1 MDGDEK
7 GKANKHIKGLES
19 MYTIIKEAQI
29 PYLDDLLKC
38 IYYIRYY
45 IFPKNTGSSIGLYE
59 ASKSIWFE
67 LILVFIKLWQ
77 NTFHS
82 YSSIKQKKTLNMIV
96 KFGNN
101 IIIEVDISKASGYIF
116 IPCIIIQLENSHWY
130 SWDSKHVSSSND
142 LCSNNYMVIARSN

>member
-45 IFPKNTGSSIGLYE
+45 IFSKNTGSYIGLYE
-59 ASKSIWFE
+59 VQKYLIWPYPGIYKIVAKYFPFLFFYQAE
-67 LILVFIKLWQ
+67 
-77 NTFHS
+77 
-82 YSSIKQKKTLNMIV
+82 KTLNMIV

>member
-7 GKANKHIKGLES
+7 GKANKHIRGLES

-29 PYLDDLLKC
+29 PFLDDLVKC

-45 IFPKNTGSSIGLYE
+45 ICSQIYRKLHWIIRSIYKIVAKYFPFLFFYQAE
-59 ASKSIWFE
+59 
-67 LILVFIKLWQ
+67 
-77 NTFHS
+77 
-82 YSSIKQKKTLNMIV
+82 KTLSMIV

-116 IPCIIIQLENSHWY
+116 ITCIIIQLENSHWY
-130 SWDSKHVSSSND
+130 SWYSKHVSSSND
-142 LCSNNYMVIARSN
+142 LRSNNYVVIARSN

>member
-7 GKANKHIKGLES
+7 GKANKHIRGLES

-29 PYLDDLLKC
+29 PFLDDLVKC

-45 IFPKNTGSSIGLYE
+45 IC
-59 ASKSIWFE
+59 SKIYRKLHCIIRSIWFD
-67 LILVFIKLWQ
+67 LIMVFIKLWQ

-116 IPCIIIQLENSHWY
+116 ITCIIIQLENSHWY

-142 LCSNNYMVIARSN
+142 LCSNNYVVIARSN

>member
-45 IFPKNTGSSIGLYE
+45 IFSQKYR
-59 ASKSIWFE
+59 
-67 LILVFIKLWQ
+67 KLHWIIRSPGIYKIVAKYFPFLFFYQ
-77 NTFHS
+77 AE
-82 YSSIKQKKTLNMIV
+82 KTLNMIV

-130 SWDSKHVSSSND
+130 SWYSKHVSSSND

>member
-7 GKANKHIKGLES
+7 GKANKYIRGLES

-29 PYLDDLLKC
+29 PFLDDLVKC

-45 IFPKNTGSSIGLYE
+45 ICSKIYRKLHWIIRSIQKYLIWPYHGIYKIVAKYFPFLFFYQAE
-59 ASKSIWFE
+59 
-67 LILVFIKLWQ
+67 
-77 NTFHS
+77 
-82 YSSIKQKKTLNMIV
+82 KTLSMIV

-116 IPCIIIQLENSHWY
+116 ITCIIIQLENSHWY
-130 SWDSKHVSSSND
+130 SWYSKHVSSSND
-142 LCSNNYMVIARSN
+142 LCSNNYVVIARSN